1 MFSSHGLITQ
11 PAEAEP
17 IPAKPP
23 LKTLLFPVVGSISSL
38 TGRREPGPAVAE
50 HERARDEA
58 PLVDYL
64 PSMHRALSSN
74 PSSTQRPAG

>member
-1 MFSSHGLITQ
+1 MFSSHGLVTQ

-23 LKTLLFPVVGSISSL
+23 LKTLIFPVVCSISSL
-38 TGRREPGPAVAE
+38 TSRREPGLAVAE
-50 HERARDEA
+50 HERDEA
-58 PLVDYL
+58 PLVNYL

>member
-1 MFSSHGLITQ
+1 MFSPHGLVTQ

-17 IPAKPP
+17 IPFKPP
-23 LKTLLFPVVGSISSL
+23 LKTLIFTVVCSISSL
-38 TGRREPGPAVAE
+38 TGRREPDPAMEE
-50 HERARDEA
+50 HGRATDEV

-64 PSMHRALSSN
+64 PSMHRALGSN